1 MRFIPTRFH
10 GILDYVV
17 GLLMIAAPWLFNFTR
32 GGAETWVL
40 VIAGVIVL
48 IQAAFTDYEVGVIR
62 KIPMQSHLL
71 MDFGIG
77 VIVALS
83 PWLFGFA
90 DYIYTPHLIFGVFS
104 ILASLTTH
112 RIPSRAYRTDTARE
126 NPIK

>member
-17 GLLMIAAPWLFNFTR
+17 GLLLIASPWLFNFAA
-32 GGAETWVL
+32 GGAETWVPV
-40 VIAGVIVL
+40 VIGLGVLLQTILTDFELGL
-48 IQAAFTDYEVGVIR
+48 IK
-62 KIPMQSHLL
+62 KIPMQSHLM

-77 VIVALS
+77 VILAVS

-90 DYIYTPHLIFGVFS
+90 DHVYTPHVIFGVFS

-112 RIPSRAYRTDTARE
+112 RVPSRAFRSHNVHDDPLR
-126 NPIK
+126 